1 MTNTKLN
8 FEMSAD
14 ARLLRQKLA
23 SLKPGDFIK
32 YADLSAEIS
41 KDVSG
46 GTPALQTAKRSLLQN
61 EGFVF
66 SCVRGEGLKRLNDE
80 EIVAASDQDV
90 NRIRRSAKKGARKL
104 ASVENYAAMSN
115 AAQLRHT
122 TRLSVMTAV
131 AHMASSRGIQKL
143 EGTAAGRAKELP
155 ISETLA
161 AFAK

>member
-1 MTNTKLN
+1 MKLS

-14 ARLLRQKLA
+14 ARLLRQRLA
-23 SLKPGDFIK
+23 SMKTGDFVT
-32 YADLSAEIS
+32 YADLSSEIA

-46 GTPALQTAKRSLLQN
+46 ATAALHTARRSLLNN

-66 SCVRGEGLKRLNDE
+66 AVVRGEGLKRLGDE
-80 EIVAASDQDV
+80 EIVSASDQDV
-90 NRIRRSAKKGARKL
+90 NRIRRTAKKGARKL
-104 ASVENYAAMSN
+104 ASVTDYASMTN
-115 AAQLRHT
+115 GAQLRHT

-131 AHMASSRGIQKL
+131 AHMASSNGIAKV
-143 EGTAAGRAKELP
+143 EASANGRAKELP